1 MTVKVDLIDVEEI
14 YRWGEWY
21 LEKSIE
27 IEDYPLNGLGKWTI
41 EFANQ
46 LSDWIFDYNEQD
58 ITYEQL
64 RNNIKQYLYNDLHY
78 FSDGKFIA
86 NDLINEYMIVPKEI
100 EDYLKE
106 YEL

>member
-78 FSDGKFIA
+78 FSDEKFVE
-86 NDLINEYMIVPKEI
+86 NDVINEYMIVPEEI